1 MGKSKRKV
9 PGINASS
16 TADISFI
23 LLIFF
28 LVVTSMNSNFGLPVM
43 LPNPPEE
50 KDLQDP
56 PELHERNIMKVYV
69 NMDNEIMVTPG
80 KEEPERYKVEDLG
93 ELRELA
99 KKFITA
105 NTPGGVKNEKYPEAK
120 NKLDTVTYVNEAGVE
135 FLYPAPYSNIVQN
148 NKHVITL
155 QTDRATKYEV
165 YFKVQEALYGA
176 YNDLRKDFAKE
187 VYGDKVL
194 TEDEIDLLLS
204 QPDSNDFK
212 GMRDK
217 AMLETLYATGMKVS
231 ELLSLNVSDINL
243 SLNFVRCHGENGT
256 KKERVVLLYPKA
268 VSELEKYINSARL
281 YFTSDSSQALF
292 VNVNGERMTRQGFW
306 KLLKSYAKSANINKK
321 ITPHTLRHSFAAHLL
336 ENGADIHDIKSI
348 LGHSDISSTQVYAK
362 YLKSCYQNTY
372 VKFNHR
378 AR

>member
-80 KEEPERYKVEDLG
+80 KESPERYNVEDLG

-105 NTPGGVKNEKYPEAK
+105 NTPDGVKNDKYPEPK
-120 NKLDTVTYVNEAGVE
+120 NKLDTVTYINEAGVE
-135 FLYPAPYSNIVQN
+135 FFYPAPYSNIVQN

-176 YNDLRKDFAKE
+176 YNDLRKEFAKD
-187 VYGDKVL
+187 VYGNKTL
-194 TEDEIDLLLS
+194 TEDETELCRRRYVNMIS
-204 QPDSNDFK
+204 EAQPIEIGK
-212 GMRDK
+212 RK
-217 AMLETLYATGMKVS
+217 
-231 ELLSLNVSDINL
+231 
-243 SLNFVRCHGENGT
+243 
-256 KKERVVLLYPKA
+256 
-268 VSELEKYINSARL
+268 
-281 YFTSDSSQALF
+281 
-292 VNVNGERMTRQGFW
+292 
-306 KLLKSYAKSANINKK
+306 
-321 ITPHTLRHSFAAHLL
+321 
-336 ENGADIHDIKSI
+336 
-348 LGHSDISSTQVYAK
+348 
-362 YLKSCYQNTY
+362 
-372 VKFNHR
+372 
-378 AR
+378 